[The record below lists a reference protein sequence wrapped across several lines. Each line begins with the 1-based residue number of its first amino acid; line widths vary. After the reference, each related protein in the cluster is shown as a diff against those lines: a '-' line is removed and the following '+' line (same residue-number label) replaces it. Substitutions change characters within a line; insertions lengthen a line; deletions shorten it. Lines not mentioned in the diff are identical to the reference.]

1 MEQEIAILIAD
12 LSGYTALT
20 ETHGATSAAD
30 LIDTYIE
37 IVTNSLVGNASL
49 HQSVGDEVL
58 IISDSPDHLLSTAI
72 MLLQNASGEH
82 NFLQVHGALHYGKV
96 VNRNNNYFGSA
107 INITS
112 RMAAHASAGS
122 FLCSAEF
129 LNALSS
135 VPVSQA
141 VSKGKYSFKNVS
153 EEREVFE
160 IKLDTPEQLY
170 IDPVCRMI
178 ISRESSFIAHPVES
192 NIFFCSRNCLEV
204 YLKKNAAISQQ
215 ESKS

>member
-20 ETHGATSAAD
+20 ETHGAASAAD

-49 HQSVGDEVL
+49 HQNVGDEVL
-58 IISDSPDHLLSTAI
+58 IISPSPDHLLSTAI
-72 MLLQNASGEH
+72 MLLQNASGEA

-96 VNRNNNYFGSA
+96 VNRNNNFFGST

-112 RMAAHASAGS
+112 RMASHASAGT
-122 FLCSAEF
+122 FLCSKEF
-129 LNALSS
+129 LNALSDN
-135 VPVSQA
+135 A
-141 VSKGKYSFKNVS
+141 NHATSKGKYRFKNIS
-153 EEREVFE
+153 EEKEVFE
-160 IKLDTPEQLY
+160 IKMNKQEHLF

-178 ISRESSFIAHPVES
+178 VHKEGRSVAHPVES
-192 NIFFCSRNCLEV
+192 NIFFCSHNCLEM
-204 YLKKNAAISQQ
+204 YLKRNPLNL
-215 ESKS
+215 E